1 MSKIKEHLL
10 QNSEQEL
17 LYMGKFLDFIYD
29 NMNKTNFTSDELD
42 EMEREN
48 SLPSKQEI
56 LSNKS
61 IKIANNKNYIPLQ
74 GAWKF

>member
-74 GAWKF
+74 GA

>member
-17 LYMGKFLDFIYD
+17 LYMGKFLDFIY
-29 NMNKTNFTSDELD
+29 NNINKTNFTSDELD

-56 LSNKS
+56 LSNES